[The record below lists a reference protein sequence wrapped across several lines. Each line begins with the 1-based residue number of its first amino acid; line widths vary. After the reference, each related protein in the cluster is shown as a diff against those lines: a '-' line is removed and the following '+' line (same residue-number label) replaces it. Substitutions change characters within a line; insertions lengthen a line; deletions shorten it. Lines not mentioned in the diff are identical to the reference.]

1 MMNPDRAE
9 SECLQ
14 GFGLKDL
21 PSRKEEIRSKK
32 LIVGYDG
39 FIDTTVRPIK
49 RTATDTAPAQMF
61 DDIAEFGSF
70 LTSKAGMSCSV
81 ELEVESRH
89 PGGNM
94 PYLLT
99 CAGTLGLDVTGIGMM
114 GDGGHV
120 DELFSGLPGKLYSFA
135 PSADSTCMEF
145 RDGKVLLAP
154 SYTLNDDGWK
164 LVMEATKNQAPAWIR
179 ESDLLALVNWSE
191 LSFSHRLWENTYEHT
206 LAEAVADKDKYV
218 FFDLCDIARK
228 TDDEIRGVLELIA
241 RFSTK
246 RTTILSANE
255 NEILLLG
262 RAVTLKTKSLEEIGR
277 ELRKQYKMDEILI
290 HTRMESLLITNQ
302 GVCRKSSI
310 FVEHPVMSTGAGDH
324 FNAASCLAAVMR
336 LDEEQRLE
344 FANQVT
350 SLYIRTGKTPSL
362 EQAVKNQP

>member
-1 MMNPDRAE
+1 M
-9 SECLQ
+9 
-14 GFGLKDL
+14 
-21 PSRKEEIRSKK
+21 
-32 LIVGYDG
+32 
-39 FIDTTVRPIK
+39 
-49 RTATDTAPAQMF
+49 
-61 DDIAEFGSF
+61 
-70 LTSKAGMSCSV
+70 
-81 ELEVESRH
+81 
-89 PGGNM
+89 
-94 PYLLT
+94 
-99 CAGTLGLDVTGIGMM
+99 
-114 GDGGHV
+114 
-120 DELFSGLPGKLYSFA
+120 
-135 PSADSTCMEF
+135 
-145 RDGKVLLAP
+145 
-154 SYTLNDDGWK
+154 
-164 LVMEATKNQAPAWIR
+164 
-179 ESDLLALVNWSE
+179 
-191 LSFSHRLWENTYEHT
+191 
-206 LAEAVADKDKYV
+206 

-277 ELRKQYKMDEILI
+277 ELCKQYKMDEILI

-310 FVEHPVMSTGAGDH
+310 FVEHPVISTGAGDH

-362 EQAVKNQP
+362 EQAVKNQT